1 MKAFDR
7 IDRPV
12 VIFCKA
18 VVFITFIVIIASAAL
33 QVFYRFILDKSF
45 SWTDE
50 LCRYGMVWMTFIG
63 AGYAVRTHQHIAVDL
78 LKTVISPTAAV
89 VLDRINDVCMMGF
102 GATLAYFGG
111 KLSVMNMAQISPGLK
126 FSMGLVYSCVPIC
139 GVLILAMRWQICLA
153 GSFRRSGQ
161 AERGNRCVYSS
172 DCFVSCLFWSFGNL
186 SAYQLQHWGG
196 LSSGY
201 AV

>member
-18 VVFITFIVIIASAAL
+18 VVFITFIVLIASAAL

-139 GVLILAMRWQICLA
+139 GVLIC
-153 GSFRRSGQ
+153 
-161 AERGNRCVYSS
+161 
-172 DCFVSCLFWSFGNL
+172 
-186 SAYQLQHWGG
+186 
-196 LSSGY
+196 GY
-201 AV
+201 ALADLLGWVIPEKRTSGEGE